1 MESKFHNL
9 TKLSLLLVYLVII
22 AGAFVRMTG
31 SGMGCPDWP
40 KCFGFYIP
48 PTEKSQILFK
58 ANNDYFEGQMILYNE
73 EKWLKAKSNFTSND
87 FINMNNWKVDDRHD
101 YVLFN
106 PVHTWIEYI
115 NRLIGAISGIPI
127 FLFTIIS
134 FFLAFVSFRDKNYK
148 KFRYLSIFSLI
159 TLIAMISQALIGKLV
174 VDSNLEGSLI
184 TIHMLV
190 ALFIVALLI
199 FLVYS
204 GSKSYIKANK
214 TFKFLMVFGL
224 FLTLIQI
231 VLGTQ
236 VRQIV
241 DEQAKLFIHNKS
253 MWLNDIPFVYE
264 YHRTFSILVISVNS
278 ALFLINK
285 KLQLGNKHINYVML
299 LLVLEIFTGASMF
312 YFDFPF
318 GTQTAHLV
326 FASLIFG
333 LQFYILLHNFLI
345 ENKLKADDLQT

>member
-1 MESKFHNL
+1 MESKFHKL

-40 KCFGFYIP
+40 KCFGFYVP
-48 PTEKSQILFK
+48 PTEVSQILFK
-58 ANNDYFEGQMILYNE
+58 ENNNYSKGQMILYNE
-73 EKWLKAKSNFTSND
+73 EELLVAKSDFTSDD
-87 FINMNNWKVDDRHD
+87 FINLNNWEVYEKHD
-101 YVLFN
+101 YVIFN

-127 FLFTIIS
+127 LIFTIIS
-134 FFLAFVSFRDKNYK
+134 IIYFK
-148 KFRYLSIFSLI
+148 KFRHLTLISII
-159 TLIAMISQALIGKLV
+159 TLVAMGFQAWLGKTV
-174 VDSNLEGSLI
+174 VDSNLAAYKI
-184 TIHMLV
+184 TLHMLM

-199 FLVYS
+199 YLVYS
-204 GSKSYIKANK
+204 GNRSFIKTNK
-214 TFKFLMVFGL
+214 TFKYLILFGL

-241 DEQAKLFIHNKS
+241 DEQAKLFAYDKS

-264 YHRTFSILVISVNS
+264 YHRTFSILVISINM

-285 KLQLGNKHINYVML
+285 KLQLGNNYINYVML

-326 FASLIFG
+326 FASIIFG
-333 LQFYILLHNFLI
+333 LQFYILLQNFLT

>member
-1 MESKFHNL
+1 MESKFHKL

-40 KCFGFYIP
+40 KCFGFYVP
-48 PTEKSQILFK
+48 PTEVSQILFK
-58 ANNDYFEGQMILYNE
+58 ENNNYSKGQMILYNE
-73 EKWLKAKSNFTSND
+73 EELLVAKSDFTSDD
-87 FINMNNWKVDDRHD
+87 FINLNNWEVYEKHD
-101 YVLFN
+101 YVIFN

-127 FLFTIIS
+127 LIFTIIS
-134 FFLAFVSFRDKNYK
+134 IIYFK
-148 KFRYLSIFSLI
+148 KFRHLTLISII
-159 TLIAMISQALIGKLV
+159 TLVAMGFQAWLGKTV
-174 VDSNLEGSLI
+174 VDSNLAAYKI
-184 TIHMLV
+184 TLHMLM

-199 FLVYS
+199 YLVYY
-204 GSKSYIKANK
+204 GSKSFIKTNK
-214 TFKFLMVFGL
+214 TFKYLILFGL

-241 DEQAKLFIHNKS
+241 DEQAKLFAYDKS

-264 YHRTFSILVISVNS
+264 YHRTFSILVISINM

-285 KLQLGNKHINYVML
+285 KLQLGNNYINYVML

-326 FASLIFG
+326 FASIIFG
-333 LQFYILLHNFLI
+333 LQFYILLQNFLT

>member
-1 MESKFHNL
+1 MESKFHKL

-40 KCFGFYIP
+40 KCFGFYVP
-48 PTEKSQILFK
+48 PTEVSQILFK
-58 ANNDYFEGQMILYNE
+58 ENNDYSKGQMILYNE
-73 EKWLKAKSNFTSND
+73 EELLVAKSDFTSDD
-87 FINMNNWKVDDRHD
+87 FINLNNWEVYEKHD
-101 YVLFN
+101 YVIFN

-127 FLFTIIS
+127 LIFTIIS
-134 FFLAFVSFRDKNYK
+134 IIYFK
-148 KFRYLSIFSLI
+148 KFRHLTLISII
-159 TLIAMISQALIGKLV
+159 TLIAMGFQAWLGKTV
-174 VDSNLEGSLI
+174 VDSNLAAYKI
-184 TIHMLV
+184 TLHMLM

-199 FLVYS
+199 YLVYY
-204 GSKSYIKANK
+204 GSKSFIKTNK
-214 TFKFLMVFGL
+214 TFKYLILFGL

-241 DEQAKLFIHNKS
+241 DEQAKLFAYDKS

-264 YHRTFSILVISVNS
+264 YHRTFSIIVISINM

-285 KLQLGNKHINYVML
+285 KLQLGNKYINYVML

-326 FASLIFG
+326 FASIIFG
-333 LQFYILLHNFLI
+333 LQFYILLQNFLT

>member
-1 MESKFHNL
+1 MESKFHKL

-40 KCFGFYIP
+40 KCFGFYVP
-48 PTEKSQILFK
+48 PTEVSQILFK
-58 ANNDYFEGQMILYNE
+58 ENNNYSKGQMILYNE
-73 EKWLKAKSNFTSND
+73 EELLVAKSDFISDD
-87 FINMNNWKVDDRHD
+87 FINLNNWEVYEKHD
-101 YVLFN
+101 YVIFN

-127 FLFTIIS
+127 LIFTIIS
-134 FFLAFVSFRDKNYK
+134 IIYFK
-148 KFRYLSIFSLI
+148 KFRHLTLISII
-159 TLIAMISQALIGKLV
+159 TLVAMGFQAWLGKTV
-174 VDSNLEGSLI
+174 VDSNLAAYKI
-184 TIHMLV
+184 TLHMLM

-199 FLVYS
+199 YLVYY
-204 GSKSYIKANK
+204 GSKSFIKTNK
-214 TFKFLMVFGL
+214 TFKYLILFGL

-241 DEQAKLFIHNKS
+241 DEQAKLFAYDKS

-264 YHRTFSILVISVNS
+264 YHRTFSILVISINI

-285 KLQLGNKHINYVML
+285 KLQLGNNYINYVML

-326 FASLIFG
+326 FASIIFG
-333 LQFYILLHNFLI
+333 LQFYILLQNFLT
-345 ENKLKADDLQT
+345 ENKLIADDIQT

>member
-40 KCFGFYIP
+40 KCFGFYVP
-48 PTEKSQILFK
+48 PTEVSQILFK
-58 ANNDYFEGQMILYNE
+58 ENNDYSKGQMILYNE
-73 EKWLKAKSNFTSND
+73 EELLVAKSDFTSDD
-87 FINMNNWKVDDRHD
+87 FINLNNWQVYEKHD
-101 YVLFN
+101 YVIFN

-127 FLFTIIS
+127 LIFTIIS
-134 FFLAFVSFRDKNYK
+134 IIYFK
-148 KFRYLSIFSLI
+148 KFRHL
-159 TLIAMISQALIGKLV
+159 TLIATITLVAMGFQAWLGKTV
-174 VDSNLEGSLI
+174 VDSNLAAYKI
-184 TIHMLV
+184 TLHMLM

-199 FLVYS
+199 YLVYS
-204 GSKSYIKANK
+204 GSKTFIKTNK
-214 TFKFLMVFGL
+214 TFKYLILFGL

-241 DEQAKLFIHNKS
+241 DEQAKLFAYDKS

-264 YHRTFSILVISVNS
+264 YHRTFSIIVISVNM

-285 KLQLGNKHINYVML
+285 KLQLGNKYINYVIL

-326 FASLIFG
+326 FASIIFG
-333 LQFYILLHNFLI
+333 LQFYILLQNFLT
-345 ENKLKADDLQT
+345 ENKLKADDL

>member
-1 MESKFHNL
+1 MESKFHKL

-40 KCFGFYIP
+40 KCFGFYVP
-48 PTEKSQILFK
+48 PTEVSQILFK
-58 ANNDYFEGQMILYNE
+58 ENNDYSKGQMILYNE
-73 EKWLKAKSNFTSND
+73 EELLVAKSDFTSVD
-87 FINMNNWKVDDRHD
+87 FINLNNWEVYEKHD
-101 YVLFN
+101 YVIFN

-127 FLFTIIS
+127 LIFTIIS
-134 FFLAFVSFRDKNYK
+134 IIYFK
-148 KFRYLSIFSLI
+148 KFRHLTLISII
-159 TLIAMISQALIGKLV
+159 TLIAMGFQAWLGKTV
-174 VDSNLEGSLI
+174 VDSNLATYKI
-184 TIHMLV
+184 TLHMLM

-199 FLVYS
+199 YLVYY
-204 GSKSYIKANK
+204 GGKSFIKTNK
-214 TFKFLMVFGL
+214 TFKYLILFGL

-236 VRQIV
+236 VRQLV
-241 DEQAKLFIHNKS
+241 DEQAKLFVYDKS
-253 MWLNDIPFVYE
+253 MWLNDVPFIYE
-264 YHRTFSILVISVNS
+264 YHRTFSILVISINM

-285 KLQLGNKHINYVML
+285 KLQLGNNYINYVML
-299 LLVLEIFTGASMF
+299 LIVLEIFTGASMF

-326 FASLIFG
+326 FASIIFG
-333 LQFYILLHNFLI
+333 LQFYILLQNFLT

>member
-1 MESKFHNL
+1 MESKFHKL

-31 SGMGCPDWP
+31 SGMGCPDWA
-40 KCFGFYIP
+40 KCFGFYVP
-48 PTEKSQILFK
+48 PSEVSQILFK
-58 ANNDYFEGQMILYNE
+58 ENNDYSKGQMILYNE
-73 EKWLKAKSNFTSND
+73 EELLVAKSDFTSDD
-87 FINMNNWKVDDRHD
+87 FINLNNWEVYEKHD
-101 YVLFN
+101 YVIFN

-127 FLFTIIS
+127 LIFTIIS
-134 FFLAFVSFRDKNYK
+134 IIYFK
-148 KFRYLSIFSLI
+148 KFRHLTLISII
-159 TLIAMISQALIGKLV
+159 TLIAMGFQAWLGKTV
-174 VDSNLEGSLI
+174 VDSNLATYKI
-184 TIHMLV
+184 TLHMLM

-199 FLVYS
+199 YLIYY
-204 GSKSYIKANK
+204 GGKSFIKTNK
-214 TFKFLMVFGL
+214 TFKYLILFGL

-236 VRQIV
+236 VRQLV
-241 DEQAKLFIHNKS
+241 DEQAKLFVYDKS
-253 MWLNDIPFVYE
+253 MWLNDVPFVYE
-264 YHRTFSILVISVNS
+264 YHRTFSILVISINM

-285 KLQLGNKHINYVML
+285 KLQLGNNYINYVML
-299 LLVLEIFTGASMF
+299 LIVLEIFTGASMF

-326 FASLIFG
+326 FASIIFG
-333 LQFYILLHNFLI
+333 LQFYILLQNFLT

>member
-1 MESKFHNL
+1 MESKFHKL

-40 KCFGFYIP
+40 KCFGFYVP
-48 PTEKSQILFK
+48 PTEVSQILFK
-58 ANNDYFEGQMILYNE
+58 KNNDYSKGQMILYNE
-73 EKWLKAKSNFTSND
+73 EELLVAKSDFTSDD
-87 FINMNNWKVDDRHD
+87 FINLNNWEVYEKHD
-101 YVLFN
+101 YVIFN
-106 PVHTWIEYI
+106 PLHTWIEYI
-115 NRLIGAISGIPI
+115 NRLIGAISGVPI
-127 FLFTIIS
+127 LIFTIIS
-134 FFLAFVSFRDKNYK
+134 IIYFK
-148 KFRYLSIFSLI
+148 KFRHLTLISII
-159 TLIAMISQALIGKLV
+159 TLIAMGFQAWLGKTV
-174 VDSNLEGSLI
+174 VDSNLAAYKI
-184 TIHMLV
+184 TLHMLM

-199 FLVYS
+199 YLVYY
-204 GSKSYIKANK
+204 GGKSFIKTNK
-214 TFKFLMVFGL
+214 TFKYLILFGL

-241 DEQAKLFIHNKS
+241 DEQAKLFAYDKS

-264 YHRTFSILVISVNS
+264 YHRTFSILVISINM

-285 KLQLGNKHINYVML
+285 KLQLGNNYINYVML
-299 LLVLEIFTGASMF
+299 LIVLEIFTGASMF

-326 FASLIFG
+326 FASIIFG
-333 LQFYILLHNFLI
+333 LQFYILLQNFLT

>member
-1 MESKFHNL
+1 MENNFYRL
-9 TKLSLLLVYLVII
+9 TKISLVLIYIVII

-58 ANNDYFEGQMILYNE
+58 PNSDYNKGQMIIYNQE
-73 EKWLKAKSNFTSND
+73 ELLVAKSDFKSDTSLNL
-87 FINMNNWKVDDRHD
+87 NNWEVYDKHN
-101 YVLFN
+101 YIIFN
-106 PVHTWIEYI
+106 PLHTWIEYI

-127 FLFTIIS
+127 LLFTILSI
-134 FFLAFVSFRDKNYK
+134 VYYK
-148 KFRYLSIFSLI
+148 KFRHL
-159 TLIAMISQALIGKLV
+159 TLISVLTVFAMGLQAWLGKTV
-174 VDSNLEGSLI
+174 VDSNLAGYKI
-184 TIHMLV
+184 TMHMLM

-199 FLVYS
+199 YLVYS
-204 GSKSYIKANK
+204 GNKRVVKTNK
-214 TFKFLMVFGL
+214 TFKFLIIFGL

-236 VRQIV
+236 VRQFV
-241 DEQAKLFIHNKS
+241 DEQAQLNYYNKS
-253 MWLNDIPFVYE
+253 DWFNEIPIVYE
-264 YHRTFSILVISVNS
+264 YHRIFSIIVIGVNT

-285 KLQLGNKHINYVML
+285 QLSLGNKYINYVMIL
-299 LLVLEIFTGASMF
+299 LLFEIISGVSMF

-326 FASLIFG
+326 LASIIFG
-333 LQFYILLHNFLI
+333 LQFYILLQNFLK
-345 ENKLKADDLQT
+345 ENKLQTNDL

>member
-1 MESKFHNL
+1 MESKFHKL

-40 KCFGFYIP
+40 KCFGFYVP
-48 PTEKSQILFK
+48 PTEVSQILFK
-58 ANNDYFEGQMILYNE
+58 ENNNYSKGQMILYNE
-73 EKWLKAKSNFTSND
+73 EELLVAKSDFTSDD
-87 FINMNNWKVDDRHD
+87 FINLNNWEVYEKHD
-101 YVLFN
+101 YVIFN

-127 FLFTIIS
+127 LIFTIIS
-134 FFLAFVSFRDKNYK
+134 IIYFK
-148 KFRYLSIFSLI
+148 KFRHLTLISII
-159 TLIAMISQALIGKLV
+159 TLVAMGFQAWLGKTV
-174 VDSNLEGSLI
+174 VDSNLAAYKI
-184 TIHMLV
+184 TLHMLM

-199 FLVYS
+199 YLVYY
-204 GSKSYIKANK
+204 GSKSFIKTNK
-214 TFKFLMVFGL
+214 TFKYLILFGL

-241 DEQAKLFIHNKS
+241 DEQAKLFAYDKS

-264 YHRTFSILVISVNS
+264 YHRTFSILVISINM

-285 KLQLGNKHINYVML
+285 KLQLGNSYINYVML
-299 LLVLEIFTGASMF
+299 LLVLEIITGASMF

-326 FASLIFG
+326 FASIIFG
-333 LQFYILLHNFLI
+333 LQFYILLQNFLT

>member
-1 MESKFHNL
+1 MESKFHKL

-40 KCFGFYIP
+40 KCFGFFVP
-48 PTEKSQILFK
+48 PTEVSQILFK
-58 ANNDYFEGQMILYNE
+58 ENNDYSKGQMILYNE
-73 EKWLKAKSNFTSND
+73 EELLVAKSDFTSDD
-87 FINMNNWKVDDRHD
+87 FINLNNWEVYEKHD
-101 YVLFN
+101 YVIFN

-127 FLFTIIS
+127 LIFTIIS
-134 FFLAFVSFRDKNYK
+134 IIYFK
-148 KFRYLSIFSLI
+148 KFRHLTLISII
-159 TLIAMISQALIGKLV
+159 TLIAMGFQAWLGKTV
-174 VDSNLEGSLI
+174 VDSNLATYKI
-184 TIHMLV
+184 TLHMLM

-199 FLVYS
+199 YLVYY
-204 GSKSYIKANK
+204 GGKSFIKTNK
-214 TFKFLMVFGL
+214 TFKYLILFGL

-236 VRQIV
+236 VRQLV
-241 DEQAKLFIHNKS
+241 DEQAKLFVYDKS
-253 MWLNDIPFVYE
+253 MWLNDVPFIYE
-264 YHRTFSILVISVNS
+264 YHRTFSILVISINM

-285 KLQLGNKHINYVML
+285 KLQLGNNYINYVML
-299 LLVLEIFTGASMF
+299 LIVLEIFTGASMF

-326 FASLIFG
+326 FASIIFG
-333 LQFYILLHNFLI
+333 LQFYILLQNFLT
-345 ENKLKADDLQT
+345 ENKLKADDL

>member
-1 MESKFHNL
+1 MESKFHKL

-40 KCFGFYIP
+40 KCFGFYVP
-48 PTEKSQILFK
+48 PTEVSQILFK
-58 ANNDYFEGQMILYNE
+58 ENNDYSKGQMILYNE
-73 EKWLKAKSNFTSND
+73 EELLVAKSDFTSDD
-87 FINMNNWKVDDRHD
+87 FINLNNWEVYEKHD
-101 YVLFN
+101 YVIFN

-115 NRLIGAISGIPI
+115 NRLIGAISGVPI
-127 FLFTIIS
+127 LIFTIIS
-134 FFLAFVSFRDKNYK
+134 IIYFK
-148 KFRYLSIFSLI
+148 KFRHLTLISII
-159 TLIAMISQALIGKLV
+159 TLVAMGFQAWLGKTV
-174 VDSNLEGSLI
+174 VDSNLAAYKI
-184 TIHMLV
+184 TLHMLM

-199 FLVYS
+199 YLVYY
-204 GSKSYIKANK
+204 GGKSFIKTNK
-214 TFKFLMVFGL
+214 TFKYLILFGL

-241 DEQAKLFIHNKS
+241 DEQAKLFAYDKS

-264 YHRTFSILVISVNS
+264 YHRTFSILVISINM

-285 KLQLGNKHINYVML
+285 KLQLGNNYINYVML
-299 LLVLEIFTGASMF
+299 LIVLEIFTGASMF

-326 FASLIFG
+326 FASIIFG
-333 LQFYILLHNFLI
+333 LQFYILLQNFLT

>member
-1 MESKFHNL
+1 MESKFHKL

-40 KCFGFYIP
+40 KCFGFYVP
-48 PTEKSQILFK
+48 PTEVSQILFK
-58 ANNDYFEGQMILYNE
+58 ENNNYSKGQMILYNE
-73 EKWLKAKSNFTSND
+73 EELLVAKSDFISDD
-87 FINMNNWKVDDRHD
+87 FINLNNWEVYEKHD
-101 YVLFN
+101 YIIFN

-127 FLFTIIS
+127 LIFTIIS
-134 FFLAFVSFRDKNYK
+134 IIYFK
-148 KFRYLSIFSLI
+148 KFRHLTLISII
-159 TLIAMISQALIGKLV
+159 TLVAMGFQAWLGKTV
-174 VDSNLEGSLI
+174 VDSNLAAYKI
-184 TIHMLV
+184 TLHMLM

-199 FLVYS
+199 YLVYY
-204 GSKSYIKANK
+204 GSKSFIKTNK
-214 TFKFLMVFGL
+214 TFKYLILFGL

-241 DEQAKLFIHNKS
+241 DEQAKLFAYDKS

-264 YHRTFSILVISVNS
+264 YHRTFSILVISINI

-285 KLQLGNKHINYVML
+285 KLQLGNNYINYVML

-326 FASLIFG
+326 FASIIFG
-333 LQFYILLHNFLI
+333 LQFYILLQNFLT

>member
-9 TKLSLLLVYLVII
+9 TKLALLLVYLVII

-40 KCFGFYIP
+40 KCFGFYVP
-48 PTEKSQILFK
+48 PTEVSQILFK
-58 ANNDYFEGQMILYNE
+58 ANNDYSKGQMILYNE
-73 EKWLKAKSNFTSND
+73 EELLVAKSDFKSDD
-87 FINMNNWKVDDRHD
+87 FINLNNWEVYEKHD
-101 YVLFN
+101 YAIFN

-127 FLFTIIS
+127 LIFTIIS
-134 FFLAFVSFRDKNYK
+134 IIYFK
-148 KFRYLSIFSLI
+148 KFRHLTLLSII
-159 TLIAMISQALIGKLV
+159 TLVAMGFQAWLGKTV
-174 VDSNLEGSLI
+174 VDSNLEVFKI
-184 TIHMLV
+184 TIHMLM

-199 FLVYS
+199 YLVYS
-204 GSKSYIKANK
+204 GSKSFINRNK
-214 TFKFLMVFGL
+214 TFKYLLLFGL

-241 DEQAKLFIHNKS
+241 DEQSKLFAYDKS
-253 MWLNDIPFVYE
+253 LWLNDIPLVYE
-264 YHRTFSILVISVNS
+264 YHRTFSILVISVNV
-278 ALFLINK
+278 ALFFINK
-285 KLQLGNKHINYVML
+285 KLQLGNNYINYVIL
-299 LLVLEIFTGASMF
+299 LLIFEMITGASMF

-326 FASLIFG
+326 FASIIFG
-333 LQFYILLHNFLI
+333 LQFYILLQNFLS

>member
-1 MESKFHNL
+1 MENNFYRL
-9 TKLSLLLVYLVII
+9 TKISLVLIYIVII

-58 ANNDYFEGQMILYNE
+58 PNSDYNKGQMIIYNQE
-73 EKWLKAKSNFTSND
+73 ELLVAKSDFKSDTSLNL
-87 FINMNNWKVDDRHD
+87 NNWEVYDKHN
-101 YVLFN
+101 YIIFN
-106 PVHTWIEYI
+106 PLHTWIEYI

-127 FLFTIIS
+127 LLFTILSI
-134 FFLAFVSFRDKNYK
+134 VYYK
-148 KFRYLSIFSLI
+148 KFRHL
-159 TLIAMISQALIGKLV
+159 TLISVLTVFAMGLQAWLGKTV
-174 VDSNLEGSLI
+174 VDSNLAGYKI
-184 TIHMLV
+184 TMHMLM

-199 FLVYS
+199 YLVYS
-204 GSKSYIKANK
+204 GNKRVVKTNK
-214 TFKFLMVFGL
+214 TFKFLIIFGL

-236 VRQIV
+236 VRQFV
-241 DEQAKLFIHNKS
+241 DEQAQLNYYNKS
-253 MWLNDIPFVYE
+253 DWFNEIPIVYE
-264 YHRTFSILVISVNS
+264 YHRIFSIIVIGVNT

-285 KLQLGNKHINYVML
+285 QLNLGNKYINYVMIL
-299 LLVLEIFTGASMF
+299 LLFEIITGVSMF

-326 FASLIFG
+326 LASIIFG
-333 LQFYILLHNFLI
+333 LQFYILLQNFLK
-345 ENKLKADDLQT
+345 ENKLQTNDL

>member
-1 MESKFHNL
+1 MESKFHKL

-40 KCFGFYIP
+40 KCFGFYVP
-48 PTEKSQILFK
+48 PTEVSQILFK
-58 ANNDYFEGQMILYNE
+58 ENNNYSKGQMILYNE
-73 EKWLKAKSNFTSND
+73 EELLVAKSDFTSDD
-87 FINMNNWKVDDRHD
+87 FINLNNWEVYEKHD
-101 YVLFN
+101 YVIFN

-127 FLFTIIS
+127 LIFTIIS
-134 FFLAFVSFRDKNYK
+134 IIYFK
-148 KFRYLSIFSLI
+148 KFRHLTLISII
-159 TLIAMISQALIGKLV
+159 TLVAMGFQAWLGKTV
-174 VDSNLEGSLI
+174 VDSNLAAYKI
-184 TIHMLV
+184 TLHMLM

-199 FLVYS
+199 CLVYY
-204 GSKSYIKANK
+204 GSKSFIKTNK
-214 TFKFLMVFGL
+214 TFKYLILFGL

-241 DEQAKLFIHNKS
+241 DEQAKLFAYDKS

-264 YHRTFSILVISVNS
+264 YHRTFSILVISINM

-285 KLQLGNKHINYVML
+285 KLQLGNNYINYVML

-326 FASLIFG
+326 FASIIFG
-333 LQFYILLHNFLI
+333 LQFYILLQNFLT

>member
-9 TKLSLLLVYLVII
+9 TKLALLLVYLVII

-40 KCFGFYIP
+40 KCFGFYVP
-48 PTEKSQILFK
+48 PTEVSQILFK
-58 ANNDYFEGQMILYNE
+58 ANNDYSKGQMILYNE
-73 EKWLKAKSNFTSND
+73 EELLVAKSDFKSDD
-87 FINMNNWKVDDRHD
+87 FINLNNWEVYEKHD
-101 YVLFN
+101 YAIFN

-127 FLFTIIS
+127 LIFTIIS
-134 FFLAFVSFRDKNYK
+134 IIYFK
-148 KFRYLSIFSLI
+148 KFRHLTLLSMI
-159 TLIAMISQALIGKLV
+159 TLVAMGFQAWLGKTV
-174 VDSNLEGSLI
+174 VDSNLEVFKI
-184 TIHMLV
+184 TIHMLM

-199 FLVYS
+199 YLVYS
-204 GSKSYIKANK
+204 GSKSFINRNK
-214 TFKFLMVFGL
+214 TFKYLLLFGL

-236 VRQIV
+236 VRQVV
-241 DEQAKLFIHNKS
+241 DEQSKLFAYDKS
-253 MWLNDIPFVYE
+253 LWLNDIPLVYE
-264 YHRTFSILVISVNS
+264 FHRTFSILVISVNV
-278 ALFLINK
+278 ALFYINK
-285 KLQLGNKHINYVML
+285 KLQLGNNYINYVIL
-299 LLVLEIFTGASMF
+299 LLVFEIITGASMF

-326 FASLIFG
+326 FASIIFG
-333 LQFYILLHNFLI
+333 LQFYILLQNFLS

>member
-1 MESKFHNL
+1 MENNFYRL
-9 TKLSLLLVYLVII
+9 TKISLVLIYIVII

-58 ANNDYFEGQMILYNE
+58 PNSDYNKGQMIIYNQE
-73 EKWLKAKSNFTSND
+73 ELLVAKSDFKSDTSLNL
-87 FINMNNWKVDDRHD
+87 NNWQVYDKHN
-101 YVLFN
+101 YIIFN
-106 PVHTWIEYI
+106 PLHTWIEYI

-127 FLFTIIS
+127 LLFTILSI
-134 FFLAFVSFRDKNYK
+134 VYYK
-148 KFRYLSIFSLI
+148 KFRHL
-159 TLIAMISQALIGKLV
+159 TLISVLTVFAMGLQAWLGKTV
-174 VDSNLEGSLI
+174 VDSNLAGYKI
-184 TIHMLV
+184 TMHMLM

-199 FLVYS
+199 YLVYS
-204 GSKSYIKANK
+204 GSKRVVKTNK
-214 TFKFLMVFGL
+214 TFKFLIIFGL

-236 VRQIV
+236 VRQFV
-241 DEQAKLFIHNKS
+241 DEQAQLNYYNKS
-253 MWLNDIPFVYE
+253 DWFNEIPIVYE
-264 YHRTFSILVISVNS
+264 YHRIFSIIVIGVNT

-285 KLQLGNKHINYVML
+285 QLSLGNKYINYVMIL
-299 LLVLEIFTGASMF
+299 LLFEIITGVSMF

-326 FASLIFG
+326 LASIIFG
-333 LQFYILLHNFLI
+333 LQFYILLQNFLK
-345 ENKLKADDLQT
+345 ENKLQANDL

>member
-1 MESKFHNL
+1 MESKFHKL

-40 KCFGFYIP
+40 KCFGFYVP
-48 PTEKSQILFK
+48 PTEVSQILFK
-58 ANNDYFEGQMILYNE
+58 ENNDYSKGQMILYNE
-73 EKWLKAKSNFTSND
+73 EELLVAKSDFTSDD
-87 FINMNNWKVDDRHD
+87 FINLNNWEVYEKHD
-101 YVLFN
+101 YVIFN

-127 FLFTIIS
+127 LIFTIIS
-134 FFLAFVSFRDKNYK
+134 IIYFK
-148 KFRYLSIFSLI
+148 KFRHLTLISII
-159 TLIAMISQALIGKLV
+159 TLVAMGFQAWLGKTV
-174 VDSNLEGSLI
+174 VDSNLAAYKI
-184 TIHMLV
+184 TLHMLM
-190 ALFIVALLI
+190 ALFIVVLLI
-199 FLVYS
+199 YLVYY
-204 GSKSYIKANK
+204 GSKSFIKTNK
-214 TFKFLMVFGL
+214 TFKYLILFGL

-241 DEQAKLFIHNKS
+241 DEQAKLFAYEKS
-253 MWLNDIPFVYE
+253 MWLNDVPFVYE
-264 YHRTFSILVISVNS
+264 YHRTFSILVISINM

-285 KLQLGNKHINYVML
+285 KLQLGNNYINYVML
-299 LLVLEIFTGASMF
+299 LIVLEIFTGASMF

-326 FASLIFG
+326 FASIIFG
-333 LQFYILLHNFLI
+333 LQFYILLQNFLT

>member
-1 MESKFHNL
+1 MESKFHKL

-40 KCFGFYIP
+40 KCFGFYVP
-48 PTEKSQILFK
+48 PTEVSQILFK
-58 ANNDYFEGQMILYNE
+58 ENNNYSKGQMILYNE
-73 EKWLKAKSNFTSND
+73 EELLVAKSDFISDD
-87 FINMNNWKVDDRHD
+87 FINLNNWEVYEKHD
-101 YVLFN
+101 YVIFN

-127 FLFTIIS
+127 LIFTIIS
-134 FFLAFVSFRDKNYK
+134 IIYFK
-148 KFRYLSIFSLI
+148 KFRHLTLISII
-159 TLIAMISQALIGKLV
+159 TLVAMGFQAWLGKTV
-174 VDSNLEGSLI
+174 VDSNLAAYKI
-184 TIHMLV
+184 TLHMLM

-199 FLVYS
+199 YLVYY
-204 GSKSYIKANK
+204 GSKSFIKTNK
-214 TFKFLMVFGL
+214 TFKYLILFGL

-241 DEQAKLFIHNKS
+241 DEQAKLFAYDKS

-264 YHRTFSILVISVNS
+264 YHRTFSILVISINM

-285 KLQLGNKHINYVML
+285 KLQLGNSYINYVML
-299 LLVLEIFTGASMF
+299 LLVLEIITGASMF

-326 FASLIFG
+326 FASIIFG
-333 LQFYILLHNFLI
+333 LQFYILLQNFLT
-345 ENKLKADDLQT
+345 ENKLKADDL

>member
-1 MESKFHNL
+1 MENKFHNL
-9 TKLSLLLVYLVII
+9 TKLALLLVYLVII

-40 KCFGFYIP
+40 KCFGFYVP
-48 PTEKSQILFK
+48 PTEVSQILFK
-58 ANNDYFEGQMILYNE
+58 ENNNYSKGQMILYNE
-73 EKWLKAKSNFTSND
+73 EELLVAKSDFISDD
-87 FINMNNWKVDDRHD
+87 FINLNNWEVYEKHD
-101 YVLFN
+101 YVIFN

-127 FLFTIIS
+127 LIFTIIS
-134 FFLAFVSFRDKNYK
+134 IIYFK
-148 KFRYLSIFSLI
+148 KFRHLTLISII
-159 TLIAMISQALIGKLV
+159 TLVAMGFQAWLGKTV
-174 VDSNLEGSLI
+174 VDSNLAAYKI
-184 TIHMLV
+184 TIHMLM

-199 FLVYS
+199 YLVYY
-204 GSKSYIKANK
+204 GSKSFIKTNK
-214 TFKFLMVFGL
+214 TFKYLILFGL

-241 DEQAKLFIHNKS
+241 DEQAKLFAYDKS

-264 YHRTFSILVISVNS
+264 YHRTFSILVISINI

-285 KLQLGNKHINYVML
+285 KLQLGNNYINYVML

-326 FASLIFG
+326 FASIIFG
-333 LQFYILLHNFLI
+333 LQFYILLQNFLT